1 MRAALAVHL
10 PFLLGHTEQ
19 GERTRGIVRAEHI
32 HQVIKYITR
41 IVFADALHGFREM
54 LGRAAVQERNDR
66 VPQRVV
72 HHRVQLAALEIGAA
86 LGIGY
91 LVGRVLP
98 DLADDQRIRFLL
110 LCRGVQ
116 PADKFVR
123 QFVGHIQPPAGGAQP
138 QPVPHD
144 AVRRSE
150 NIVLIAFVHLAHLRQ
165 GIDPPPRTILIRPL
179 LEIVPAVPG
188 RILRLVRA
196 DAVIPARA
204 VEIAAVKARVVEH
217 AVQHH
222 AHAAPRRLSAQL
234 AEILLRAE
242 HRVNG
247 LVIARI
253 IAVVGIRLEDRVK
266 VDRGHAQAF
275 QIVQLLDDP
284 AQRAPEKIVV

>member
-1 MRAALAVHL
+1 M
-10 PFLLGHTEQ
+10 
-19 GERTRGIVRAEHI
+19 
-32 HQVIKYITR
+32 
-41 IVFADALHGFREM
+41 
-54 LGRAAVQERNDR
+54 
-66 VPQRVV
+66 
-72 HHRVQLAALEIGAA
+72 
-86 LGIGY
+86 
-91 LVGRVLP
+91 
-98 DLADDQRIRFLL
+98 
-110 LCRGVQ
+110 
-116 PADKFVR
+116 
-123 QFVGHIQPPAGGAQP
+123 
-138 QPVPHD
+138 
-144 AVRRSE
+144 
-150 NIVLIAFVHLAHLRQ
+150 
-165 GIDPPPRTILIRPL
+165 
-179 LEIVPAVPG
+179 
-188 RILRLVRA
+188 RA

-284 AQRAPEKIVV
+284 AQRAPEKVVV